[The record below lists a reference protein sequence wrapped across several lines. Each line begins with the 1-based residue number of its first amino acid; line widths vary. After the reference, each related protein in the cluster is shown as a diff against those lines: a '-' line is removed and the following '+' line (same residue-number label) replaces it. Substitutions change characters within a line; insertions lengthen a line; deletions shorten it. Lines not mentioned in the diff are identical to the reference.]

1 MASSLTFPIPCTVSP
16 PRFTY
21 LTLSKAKVRNQ
32 GAPGNLYVFMEV
44 SQPPG
49 HTGAISIAASSQ
61 KSTGI
66 CELQTLKAAVLPR
79 GAQAP
84 SNFAATVLDRTDLT
98 PEQTS
103 RQHAHQSKGSDTT
116 ALISPA
122 PLPSH

>member
-1 MASSLTFPIPCTVSP
+1 M
-16 PRFTY
+16 
-21 LTLSKAKVRNQ
+21 
-32 GAPGNLYVFMEV
+32 FMEV

-49 HTGAISIAASSQ
+49 HTGAISIAARSQ

-66 CELQTLKAAVLPR
+66 CELQTPKAVVLPR

-84 SNFAATVLDRTDLT
+84 SDFAATALDGTDP

-103 RQHAHQSKGSDTT
+103 RHHAHQSKGSDTT